1 REGAACR
8 TGAGAAGGEGRGGPL
23 RAGPQRGGARSVP
36 RPGSLARAY
45 AAARPD
51 AGAEG
56 GGSGQP
62 GGALPARA
70 RARPV
75 RRGAAGRAGTGGGG
89 RRGRARRGGAFLRS
103 LRLGTRGS
111 RLAMTQSGWVAE
123 RLREAV
129 PGLSV
134 ELVEIRTSGDV
145 IKDVPLG
152 PALGQ
157 S

>member
-1 REGAACR
+1 
-8 TGAGAAGGEGRGGPL
+8 
-23 RAGPQRGGARSVP
+23 
-36 RPGSLARAY
+36 
-45 AAARPD
+45 PD

-75 RRGAAGRAGTGGGG
+75 RRGVAGRAGTGGGG

-157 S
+157 SFFTKEIEEALLAERVDVAVHSCKDLATTGHDALVIAAIPEREDP